1 MFLFTG
7 DPLELARVGFV
18 IDYQNFHLTAHHHF
32 LLNLSKQKTLL
43 HPLDLCQITLKR
55 RSEFFRNEKS
65 KLSITQVRVFRGL
78 PSNKQDPKNYARNLS
93 QKSEWTKDSR
103 VEVEYLELK
112 YRDKQGLP
120 PQEKGI
126 DVLTALNFV
135 QMAQSGD
142 FDLVILMS
150 HDTDLA
156 PALMMASRVQGVR
169 VESAGWKGLNKL
181 RVKDKNLFHTFLT
194 HEDFLDSIDLKDYST
209 KGNSRI

>member
-1 MFLFTG
+1 M
-7 DPLELARVGFV
+7 RVGFV

-32 LLNLSKQKTLL
+32 RGNSVKQKSLL
-43 HPLDLCQITLKR
+43 HPLNLCDVALKR
-55 RSEFFRNEKS
+55 RSEYFQNEEH
-65 KLSITQVRVFRGL
+65 KLEITQIRVFRGL
-78 PSNKQDPKNYARNLS
+78 PSNKRDSKNYARNLS

-112 YRDKQGLP
+112 YRDKLGLP

-135 QMAQSGD
+135 EMAQSGD

-150 HDTDLA
+150 HDTGLFPDLK
-156 PALMMASRVQGVR
+156 MASSVRRVS

-181 RVKDKNLFHTFLT
+181 RIGGEKLFHTFLT
-194 HEDFLDSIDLKDYST
+194 FEDFSSSIDLKDYSK
-209 KGNSRI
+209 KGAFKP